1 MPGFC
6 GGNVVATLQPPL
18 LTDLIFQVIMELAE
32 DGRHLVFVF
41 SEYRTPRYSATLIV
55 HRNHRTMNMW
65 ICLVKVDVE
74 AYNVVFAKTLRHKI
88 INILR
93 PTLYILCPAKMRVVE
108 GFSETWR
115 RRRKRQ
121 RRDARRAGSGS
132 RGTRRKKARMA
143 RDLLVK
149 ITTKIVRRSYNL

>member
-1 MPGFC
+1 MPSFC
-6 GGNVVATLQPPL
+6 NGNVIATLQPPL
-18 LTDLIFQVIMELAE
+18 LTDLIFLVIMELAE
-32 DGRHLVFVF
+32 DRGIFTFSGAVISKLGDVF
-41 SEYRTPRYSATLIV
+41 
-55 HRNHRTMNMW
+55 RN
-65 ICLVKVDVE
+65 VKVGLSISHNGNR
-74 AYNVVFAKTLRHKI
+74 AHGAPFSSCVFCFLPFYFSTFHCRDRLLFPR
-88 INILR
+88 NGYGD
-93 PTLYILCPAKMRVVE
+93 TEYVE